1 MASSK
6 NNRIQ
11 KSQLIVTPI
20 KERKGWVLL
29 SWNYN
34 HSDGDWK
41 VLPNNSKP
49 NNSKPDNSKLNNSKP
64 NNSKPNNSK
73 PNRLKS
79 KRKNIK

>member
-11 KSQLIVTPI
+11 KSQLIVTPM

-29 SWNYN
+29 NWNNYN
-34 HSDGDWK
+34 SDGDWK

-49 NNSKPDNSKLNNSKP
+49 NESKPNKSKSNNSKP
-64 NNSKPNNSK
+64 NNSKPNK
-73 PNRLKS
+73 LRS